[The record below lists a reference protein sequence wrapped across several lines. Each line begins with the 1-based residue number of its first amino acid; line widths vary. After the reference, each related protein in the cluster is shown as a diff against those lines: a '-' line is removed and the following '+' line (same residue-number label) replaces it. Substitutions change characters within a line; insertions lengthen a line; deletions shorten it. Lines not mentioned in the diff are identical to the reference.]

1 MALLGRSPESREK
14 SRAFVQAIYD
24 NDGRANTS
32 TIRQTTGLTRGELK
46 YRYEMLE
53 SQGLIRVEYNSEMS
67 AAGESAVKVAILT
80 ELAEQEI
87 QRGLLQGGQYQ
98 PETDLTVEQV
108 AESLQETQEFISD
121 NMLPH
126 IRLIDELETRV
137 SELEQGK

>member
-1 MALLGRSPESREK
+1 MGRSPESREK
-14 SRAFVQAIYD
+14 SRAFVQAVYD
-24 NDGRANTS
+24 NDGRADTS
-32 TIRQTTGLTRGELK
+32 TIRRITGLTRGELK

-53 SQGLIRVEYNSEMS
+53 DQGLIRIEYDSEMS
-67 AAGESAVKVAILT
+67 AAGESPVKVAILT
-80 ELAEQEI
+80 ELAEVEI
-87 QRGLLQGGQYQ
+87 QKGLLQGGQYQ
-98 PETDLTVEQV
+98 PERDLTVEQV

>member
-1 MALLGRSPESREK
+1 
-14 SRAFVQAIYD
+14 
-24 NDGRANTS
+24 
-32 TIRQTTGLTRGELK
+32 
-46 YRYEMLE
+46 MLE
-53 SQGLIRVEYNSEMS
+53 DQGLIRIEYDSEMS

-108 AESLQETQEFISD
+108 AESLQETQEFIPD

>member
-1 MALLGRSPESREK
+1 MGRSPESREK
-14 SRAFVQAIYD
+14 SRAFVQAVYD
-24 NDGRANTS
+24 NDGRADTS
-32 TIRQTTGLTRGELK
+32 TIRRTTGLTRGELK

-53 SQGLIRVEYNSEMS
+53 DQGLIRIEYDSEMS

-126 IRLIDELETRV
+126 ICLIDEL
-137 SELEQGK
+137 

>member
-1 MALLGRSPESREK
+1 MGRSPESREK
-14 SRAFVQAIYD
+14 SRAFVQAVYD
-24 NDGRANTS
+24 NDGRADTS
-32 TIRQTTGLTRGELK
+32 TIRRTTGRTRCELK

-53 SQGLIRVEYNSEMS
+53 DQGLIRIEYDSEMS